1 MEKIVVTT
9 DAELNVVDV
18 DGDWQLILAQPV
30 LPEGRSRAYPD
41 ILSGLQ
47 DENRDDLLAG
57 LRKVLD
63 RETDYHANRVV
74 CLHDGQG
81 YAVDIFAAGSRSGG
95 LVIDHQISRSILDDS
110 QGSESFS
117 SILELLAGSET
128 DWYWES
134 GPRGRIR
141 RVVGLSERNSNF
153 VPEDF
158 LGKKREEYA
167 VNLENPETARNYSRT
182 LEDRL
187 PFHDLILKVAN
198 TRSPYGYC
206 YVRSSGAPVFDQSG
220 TFRGY
225 RGLAR
230 DITSEKILE
239 EHLAD
244 ALDAM
249 EEGVAIWD
257 QEDRL
262 VLINDRY
269 RELYPRISEFMT
281 IGITF
286 ENLLRKATRAGVY
299 PIPEDRIEAFIA
311 ERLERHLNPGE
322 VILQA
327 VEGGRYIRISERRTA
342 NGCIISS
349 WLDVTDLQEREIDL
363 ASARMEAE
371 AANRAKDRFLQNMSH
386 ELRTPLNAIIGFT
399 DLMMHEPFG
408 EIGHPNYRE
417 YLESIGESGRNLL
430 NIIAQI
436 LDYVGAAGGTDR
448 IAEEYFQVDEF
459 IAGCITVARRDMRKR
474 TLKIRT
480 ELDGCAGYVLNGDR
494 SKLQVA
500 LGNLISNALKFST
513 DWESVM
519 IDVRLTEDGGMVFS
533 VLDKGCGISQE
544 DVSRALVSFEQL
556 EPHLVKRT
564 SGIGLG
570 LPLASRIMELHGGR
584 LEIAQGTSGG
594 TRASLVLPPERVV
607 GQDGSVV
614 SLPG

>member
-1 MEKIVVTT
+1 
-9 DAELNVVDV
+9 
-18 DGDWQLILAQPV
+18 
-30 LPEGRSRAYPD
+30 
-41 ILSGLQ
+41 
-47 DENRDDLLAG
+47 
-57 LRKVLD
+57 
-63 RETDYHANRVV
+63 
-74 CLHDGQG
+74 
-81 YAVDIFAAGSRSGG
+81 
-95 LVIDHQISRSILDDS
+95 
-110 QGSESFS
+110 
-117 SILELLAGSET
+117 
-128 DWYWES
+128 
-134 GPRGRIR
+134 
-141 RVVGLSERNSNF
+141 
-153 VPEDF
+153 
-158 LGKKREEYA
+158 
-167 VNLENPETARNYSRT
+167 
-182 LEDRL
+182 
-187 PFHDLILKVAN
+187 
-198 TRSPYGYC
+198 
-206 YVRSSGAPVFDQSG
+206 
-220 TFRGY
+220 
-225 RGLAR
+225 
-230 DITSEKILE
+230 
-239 EHLAD
+239 
-244 ALDAM
+244 
-249 EEGVAIWD
+249 
-257 QEDRL
+257 
-262 VLINDRY
+262 
-269 RELYPRISEFMT
+269 
-281 IGITF
+281 
-286 ENLLRKATRAGVY
+286 
-299 PIPEDRIEAFIA
+299 
-311 ERLERHLNPGE
+311 
-322 VILQA
+322 
-327 VEGGRYIRISERRTA
+327 
-342 NGCIISS
+342 
-349 WLDVTDLQEREIDL
+349 VTDLQEREIDL